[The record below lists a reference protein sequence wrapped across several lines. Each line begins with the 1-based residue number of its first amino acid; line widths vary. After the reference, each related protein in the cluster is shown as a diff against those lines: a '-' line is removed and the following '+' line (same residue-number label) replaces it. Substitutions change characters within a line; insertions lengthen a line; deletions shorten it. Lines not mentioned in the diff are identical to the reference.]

1 MQTAEPPNKP
11 VEISAASPLRLAF
24 AAGFAQQGGPAWHEG
39 VLVIRFLHTADWQI
53 GKPFGAFDAEK
64 RGELKAERFKTVER
78 LARLATER
86 GCDAVLVAGDA
97 FDDNTVS
104 DREIRRTL
112 DAMAH
117 FAGPWVML
125 PGNHDAAL
133 AVSVWTRLRR
143 LGLPANVVLAD
154 TPEPV
159 VLMDGRLVVL
169 PAPLVRRHEG
179 ADLTAWFDR
188 AETPASAIRVGLAHG
203 SVANRLPEKAESGNP
218 IADDRATR
226 ARLDYLALGDW
237 HGFLEIAP
245 RTFYS
250 GTPEPDRY
258 PANRPG
264 HVALVEIDAPG
275 ASPLV
280 EAVAVAGFSWTA
292 RAVSLL
298 GDTDALDDVLGAIEA
313 PGRTLVE
320 LRLSGSLPLRGRV
333 ALDERL
339 EFWGARFFDLRLDD
353 AGLVDEPDAEDLDR
367 IDVAGFVR
375 TAIDRL
381 RERAA
386 DPADPEREAAAL
398 ALRIAYVEHVRL
410 APAAAV
416 RPTSVAGQAGAG
428 LAGEAAA
435 VDGPGETA
443 AVGKSEAAPSSN
455 MGEATA
461 AYGIETAEPS
471 IPASAAAAEADG
483 AV

>member
-1 MQTAEPPNKP
+1 M
-11 VEISAASPLRLAF
+11 
-24 AAGFAQQGGPAWHEG
+24 
-39 VLVIRFLHTADWQI
+39 IRFLHTADWQI
-53 GKPFGAFDAEK
+53 GKPFGGFDAEK
-64 RGELKAERFKTVER
+64 RGELKGKRFETVGR
-78 LARLATER
+78 LARLASER
-86 GCDAVLVAGDA
+86 QCDAVLVAGDA

-112 DAMAH
+112 EAMAA

-133 AVSVWTRLRR
+133 SVSVWSRLRR
-143 LGLPANVVLAD
+143 LGLPGNVIVAD
-154 TPEPV
+154 APEPI
-159 VLMDGRLVVL
+159 LLAGGRMVVL

-188 AETPASAIRVGLAHG
+188 AETPGAAIRVGLAHG

-218 IADDRATR
+218 IADDRADR

-264 HVALVEIDAPG
+264 HVAIVEIDAPG
-275 ASPLV
+275 ARPRV
-280 EAVAVAGFSWTA
+280 EAVAVAGFAWAS

-298 GDTDALDDVLGAIEA
+298 GDAAELDDVLGAIER
-313 PGRTLVE
+313 PGQTLVNVS
-320 LRLSGSLPLRGRV
+320 LSGSLPLRGRV
-333 ALDERL
+333 DLDDRL
-339 EFWGARFFDLRLDD
+339 AFWGARFFDLRVND
-353 AGLVDEPDAEDLDR
+353 AGLVDAPDEEDLDR

-381 RERAA
+381 RRKAA
-386 DPADPEREAAAL
+386 DPADPERAAAAL

-410 APAAAV
+410 APAAPA
-416 RPTSVAGQAGAG
+416 RPLAAPPATGSGGETGGTRSSAAQDAPATDAAASRPDGAAPDFSSAAPEPAPEDPGAGMAAPAGAG
-428 LAGEAAA
+428 
-435 VDGPGETA
+435 
-443 AVGKSEAAPSSN
+443 
-455 MGEATA
+455 
-461 AYGIETAEPS
+461 
-471 IPASAAAAEADG
+471 
-483 AV
+483 